1 MKISWN
7 GLGSVTIT
15 GKPVEGEV
23 TLVTNPYQNETG
35 LRFARTLKASVV
47 VSSHDAPEA
56 NNIEAVAGEGQ
67 NTKPF
72 AVRYAGE
79 YEVRGIFV
87 TGISAP
93 LKDKTPHTIY
103 RFDLEGMAV
112 GFLGAL
118 DRPLTDS
125 EVEKLGS
132 IDILLVPSGGG
143 DVLDAKDAAAVVSQ
157 VEPRMVIPTY
167 VHAKGMKKKVS
178 DAEGI
183 CKELACAREDVNT
196 LKLKK
201 SALPV
206 EDMQIAVLSRS

>member
-23 TLVTNPYQNETG
+23 TLVTNPYQNSTG

-47 VSSHDAPEA
+47 VSSHDSPEA
-56 NNIEAVAGEGQ
+56 DNLEAVAGEGQ
-67 NTKPF
+67 NSTLF
-72 AVRYAGE
+72 VVRYAGE
-79 YEVRGIFV
+79 FEVRGIFV
-87 TGISAP
+87 TGISTP

-118 DRPLTDS
+118 DRPLTDK
-125 EVEKLGS
+125 EVEQLGS
-132 IDILLVPSGGG
+132 IDVLLVPSGGG
-143 DVLDAKDAAAVVSQ
+143 SVLDAKGAAEVVAQ

-167 VHAKGMKKKVS
+167 VHAKGQKSKAS
-178 DAEGI
+178 GPEGI

>member
-23 TLVTNPYQNETG
+23 TLVTNPYRNNTG
-35 LRFARTLKASVV
+35 LRFPRTLKASIV
-47 VSSHDAPEA
+47 VSSHEGPEA
-56 NNIEAVAGEGQ
+56 DNVEAVAGEGQ
-67 NTKPF
+67 ARQPF
-72 AVRYAGE
+72 VVRYAGE

-93 LKDKTPHTIY
+93 LKDKAPHTMY
-103 RFDLEGMAV
+103 RFDLEGVAI

-118 DRPLTDS
+118 DRPLSDK
-125 EVEKLGS
+125 EIEQLGS
-132 IDILLVPSGGG
+132 IDVLLVPSGGG
-143 DVLDAKDAAAVVSQ
+143 SVLDAKGASEVVSQ

-167 VHAKGMKKKVS
+167 IHAKGMKKQVS

-201 SALPV
+201 SALPA
-206 EDMQIAVLSRS
+206 EDMQIVVLSRS